1 MLINSMNERVDES
14 PRSDS
19 RDDLS
24 TASSELR
31 MATFRLA
38 RRLRAQRAVDTMSDG
53 QFAVLA
59 ALTMHGDH
67 TLGQLA
73 DRERVTAPSM
83 NRTVS
88 LLEEAGYVSRT
99 PDDDDRRKVT
109 IALTDAG
116 RLVVDETVRRR
127 DAWLEEALA
136 ALDDDERKTL
146 AAAAEIMRR
155 VAER

>member
-1 MLINSMNERVDES
+1 MTDSVDVS
-14 PRSDS
+14 PTP
-19 RDDLS
+19 DLS
-24 TASSELR
+24 AAASELR

-59 ALTMHGDH
+59 ALSIHGDH

-88 LLEEAGYVSRT
+88 LLEEAQYLSRT
-99 PDDDDRRKVT
+99 PDTDDRRKVT

-116 RLVVDETVRRR
+116 RAVVVETVRRR
-127 DAWLEEALA
+127 DAWLESALA
-136 ALDDDERKTL
+136 ELGDDERDTL
-146 AAAAEIMRR
+146 AHAAEIMRK
-155 VAER
+155 VADR